1 MTLIDLLSCSLG
13 SGFFT
18 IWFRSNEDYRR
29 FKKVVI
35 RPPNPSLDRYNT
47 IVIPAERDNAT
58 ETTSIAA
65 TQAAFMA
72 DRKEMQTNLLLQFFR
87 GLYRCKGETKVNE
100 TGADGAKRE
109 ALDLEFG
116 LWTGLSN
123 EVWQVSVRIHT

>member
-1 MTLIDLLSCSLG
+1 VAHGSFDLRY
-13 SGFFT
+13 
-18 IWFRSNEDYRR
+18 RSDEEYKR

-87 GLYRCKGETKVNE
+87 NLQRCKGETKVNE

-123 EVWQVSVRIHT
+123 EVWQVSVQIHT